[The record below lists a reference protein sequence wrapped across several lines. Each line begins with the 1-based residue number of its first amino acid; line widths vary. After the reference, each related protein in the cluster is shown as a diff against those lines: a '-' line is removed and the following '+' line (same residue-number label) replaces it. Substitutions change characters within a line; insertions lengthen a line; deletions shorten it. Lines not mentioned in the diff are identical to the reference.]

1 MSKRLEQA
9 ICNYSDGQY
18 ILKNAQKFLRK
29 KSPISLVIRE
39 IIIKTIPKYYYI
51 LGRMTAM

>member
-18 ILKNAQKFLRK
+18 ILKNAQKILRK